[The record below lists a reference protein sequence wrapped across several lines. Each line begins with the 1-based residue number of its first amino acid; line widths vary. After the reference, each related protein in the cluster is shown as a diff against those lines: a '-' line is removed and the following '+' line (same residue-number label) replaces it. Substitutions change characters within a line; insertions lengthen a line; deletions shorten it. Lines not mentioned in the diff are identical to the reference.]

1 MVSHKTYHILKR
13 EGICVRCGKRKAKK
27 TFCEKCS
34 IILSLINHKK
44 YIKLKD
50 QNRIAILKKFNKM
63 IIKQKL

>member
-1 MVSHKTYHILKR
+1 MVSHKTYHTLKR
-13 EGICVRCGKRKAKK
+13 KWICVRCGKRKAKK

-50 QNRIAILKKFNKM
+50 QTKIAILKKFNKM
-63 IIKQKL
+63 IWRQK